1 MKKTVYYTPFNTE
14 WYSDKSFNPIIRQT
28 ELIDKTYSYTNCPVF
43 NHQSNRTFVIS
54 SPIDFSFSIKRT
66 INSTNNELIVDINI
80 DNPLQKDFLQYT
92 LEDFA
97 SPLPVFQ
104 LKIPKFLF
112 WTYEDD
118 VWLNLFDHPITSYS
132 NNLIAVGGWF
142 NLSNWTRTSSFAFT
156 VIDEDKP
163 ITIKKGDPIC
173 RLSFIYPNLN
183 EGIILK
189 EEKDPEK
196 IMKVDEIYCEK
207 QSTFREKNPLWK
219 RRLFS
224 KTNSKTK
231 CPVGFLFK

>member
-132 NNLIAVGGWF
+132 NNLIGVGGWF

-156 VIDEDKP
+156 IIDEDKP
-163 ITIKKGDPIC
+163 IIIKKGDPIC